1 MDILYQESKG
11 KLFHSMIKWLQD
23 PDEDLKITAV
33 LAMGNFART
42 GKYLK
47 KKKKKMVISLSSV
60 F

>member
-47 KKKKKMVISLSSV
+47 KKKKNGN
-60 F
+60 FP